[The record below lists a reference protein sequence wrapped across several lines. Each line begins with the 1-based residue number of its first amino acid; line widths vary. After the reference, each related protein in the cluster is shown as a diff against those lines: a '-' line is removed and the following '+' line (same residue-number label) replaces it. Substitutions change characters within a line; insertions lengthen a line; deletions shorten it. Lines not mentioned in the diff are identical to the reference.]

1 MSDLKVSSGDPIR
14 AKDWNRIVDLVT
26 GSQSGGTAAVG
37 SMSQVLARV
46 SNDSGRDYDIGE
58 ILQLDGFTGPTASP
72 PYEAISSLLYSA
84 DQPTWH
90 TAISMP
96 AVAAEPI
103 PDGETGVAVVFG
115 QCVIAVTSTATGDYV
130 MTDSTTTYAGT
141 LSTGGFARF
150 LGRIDDDFVL
160 GCIGHGSNLWRYKLT
175 QASQAPAVTT
185 AKLVDLAGT
194 DYATAVNISDPLS
207 LMDDQVADDTGFCIS
222 VGNAFYAIQGPC

>member
-1 MSDLKVSSGDPIR
+1 MR
-14 AKDWNRIVDLVT
+14 
-26 GSQSGGTAAVG
+26 
-37 SMSQVLARV
+37 
-46 SNDSGRDYDIGE
+46 
-58 ILQLDGFTGPTASP
+58 
-72 PYEAISSLLYSA
+72 
-84 DQPTWH
+84 
-90 TAISMP
+90 
-96 AVAAEPI
+96 
-103 PDGETGVAVVFG
+103 
-115 QCVIAVTSTATGDYV
+115 
-130 MTDSTTTYAGT
+130 DSTTTYAGT